1 MLRMPKKDLLPIYI
15 IGAAVGLLVQP
26 IMANTVPQEHLGA
39 FGRIGIFIFFTFFA
53 PFALWVLQLLSRF
66 WKGLYQFGK
75 FAAVGTLNSFID
87 VGVFNL
93 ETFLL
98 GTTPISTAIFA
109 GLKAISFLFGTT
121 NSFFWNKY
129 WTFSEAR
136 SSHPE
141 GAIKETKEAASFYV
155 IALIGWGVN
164 VGVATLAKLWEP
176 SGVNTK
182 IWIDIVAPLCGIAA
196 SFLWDFFGYKYLVFR
211 KAA

>member
-1 MLRMPKKDLLPIYI
+1 MPKKDILPICS
-15 IGAAVGLLVQP
+15 IGAAVGLLIQP
-26 IMANTVPQEHLGA
+26 IIANTLPNDHLS
-39 FGRIGIFIFFTFFA
+39 IGIRVGIFLFFFA
-53 PFALWVLQLLSRF
+53 LAPLALWLASLLVRF
-66 WKGLYQFGK
+66 FRGIYQFAQ

-98 GTTPISTAIFA
+98 GTASISTPMFA
-109 GLKAISFLFGTT
+109 LFKAISFLFGTT

-129 WTFSEAR
+129 WTFSDAR

-141 GAIKETKEAASFYV
+141 GAIKETREAASFYL
-155 IALIGWGVN
+155 IAFIGWGVN
-164 VGVATLAKLWEP
+164 VGVATLVKVAEP
-176 SGVNTK
+176 SGISAK
-182 IWIDIVAPLCGIAA
+182 IWIDVVAPLCGIAA